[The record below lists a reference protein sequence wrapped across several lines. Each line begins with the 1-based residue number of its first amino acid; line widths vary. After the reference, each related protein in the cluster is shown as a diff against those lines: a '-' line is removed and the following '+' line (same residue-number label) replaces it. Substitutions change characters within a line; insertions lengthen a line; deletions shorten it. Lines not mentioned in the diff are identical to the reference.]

1 MQKNKS
7 INKEGIGL
15 GLYITRNLAVSLGGT
30 IEVFSEEGLYTKFI
44 VTLPVSRDLNTA
56 FQKGLVKFNSSFA
69 KERKD
74 YINKLLQSDNEKVME
89 EIELRVM
96 KA

>member
-30 IEVFSEEGLYTKFI
+30 IEVFSEEGVYTKFI

-56 FQKGLVKFNSSFA
+56 F
-69 KERKD
+69 
-74 YINKLLQSDNEKVME
+74 
-89 EIELRVM
+89 
-96 KA
+96 